1 MNTAMK
7 TVRTLISLLA
17 VGLATSA
24 LSASPVA
31 PKAFGSAQDAAD
43 ALVAAAA
50 ADDVPALLAIFGSD
64 GKALVSSGDD
74 VQDRNDLAGF
84 ARQAKEK
91 LAVIPDPK
99 DPHRASLAIGPDGW
113 PFPVPL
119 VEKGGKWT
127 FATKSGLREVVDRR
141 IGSNELDAIEI
152 CHGYV
157 EAQKDYASEDRNGN
171 GVLEYAQRTIST
183 PGTRDGLV
191 WKNPDGTL
199 EGPVSEAIARAI
211 SEGYSDRTKPF
222 HGYHFRIL
230 MRQGPSARGGAL
242 DYVIGG
248 KMIGGFALVAWPS
261 SYRVSGV
268 KTFIVNHDGVV
279 FEKDLGKDTAATA
292 SKMTRFDPDKTWK
305 ALP

>member
-7 TVRTLISLLA
+7 TFRTLISLVA
-17 VGLATSA
+17 AGLATSA
-24 LSASPVA
+24 LSASPAA
-31 PKAFGSAQDAAD
+31 PKAFGSAQEAAD

-50 ADDVPALLAIFGSD
+50 ADDVPALLGIFGSD

-84 ARQAKEK
+84 ARMAREK
-91 LAVIPDPK
+91 IAVIPDPK
-99 DPHRASLAIGPDGW
+99 DPHRASLAIGPDAW

-183 PGTRDGLV
+183 PGMRDGLV

-199 EGPVSEAIARAI
+199 DGPVSEAIARAI

-230 MRQGPSARGGAL
+230 KGQGPSARGGAL

-248 KMIGGFALVAWPS
+248 KMIGGFALVAWPA

-268 KTFIVNHDGVV
+268 KTFLVNHDGVV
-279 FEKDLGKDTAATA
+279 FEKDLGKDSGAIA

>member
-1 MNTAMK
+1 MNTL
-7 TVRTLISLLA
+7 RNLISLLA
-17 VGLATSA
+17 VGLAASA
-24 LSASPVA
+24 LGASPVA

-43 ALVAAAA
+43 ALLAAAAA
-50 ADDVPALLAIFGSD
+50 ADVPALLGIFGSD

-74 VQDRNDLAGF
+74 VQDQNDLAGF
-84 ARQAKEK
+84 ARQAREK
-91 LAVIPDPK
+91 IGVVPDPK
-99 DPHRASLAIGPDGW
+99 DPHRASLAIGPDAW

-127 FATKSGLREVVDRR
+127 FATKSGLREVVERR

-183 PGTRDGLV
+183 PGMRDGLV
-191 WKNPDGTL
+191 WKNTDGTL
-199 EGPVSEAIARAI
+199 DGPVSETIARAI

-230 MRQGPSARGGAL
+230 RRQGPSARGGAL

-248 KMIGGFALVAWPS
+248 KMIGGFALVAWPA

-268 KTFIVNHDGVV
+268 KTFLVNHDGVV
-279 FEKDLGKDTAATA
+279 YEKDLGKDTGAIA
-292 SKMTRFDPDKTWK
+292 SKMTRFDPDRTWK

>member
-1 MNTAMK
+1 MK
-7 TVRTLISLLA
+7 TLRNLISLLA
-17 VGLATSA
+17 VGLAASA
-24 LSASPVA
+24 LGAGPVA

-43 ALVAAAA
+43 ALLAAAAA
-50 ADDVPALLAIFGSD
+50 ADVPALLGIFGSD

-74 VQDRNDLAGF
+74 VQDQNDLAGF
-84 ARQAKEK
+84 ARQAREK
-91 LAVIPDPK
+91 IGVVPDPK
-99 DPHRASLAIGPDGW
+99 DPHRASLEIGPDAW

-183 PGTRDGLV
+183 PGMRDGLV

-199 EGPVSEAIARAI
+199 DGPVSETIARAI

-230 MRQGPSARGGAL
+230 RRQGPSARGGAL

-248 KMIGGFALVAWPS
+248 KMIGGFALVAWPA

-279 FEKDLGKDTAATA
+279 YEKDLGKDTGAIA
-292 SKMTRFDPDKTWK
+292 SKMTRFDPDRTWK

>member
-1 MNTAMK
+1 MN
-7 TVRTLISLLA
+7 TVRTLISLVA
-17 VGLATSA
+17 AGFATSA
-24 LSASPVA
+24 LSASPAA
-31 PKAFGSAQDAAD
+31 PKAFGSAQEAAD

-50 ADDVPALLAIFGSD
+50 ADDVPALLGIFGSD

-84 ARQAKEK
+84 ARQAREK
-91 LAVIPDPK
+91 IGVVPDPK
-99 DPHRASLAIGPDGW
+99 DPHRASLEIGPDAW

-152 CHGYV
+152 CTGYV

-183 PGTRDGLV
+183 PGMRDGLV

-199 EGPVSEAIARAI
+199 EGPVSETIARAI

-230 MRQGPSARGGAL
+230 RRQGPSARGGAL

-248 KMIGGFALVAWPS
+248 KMIGGFALVAWPG

-268 KTFIVNHDGVV
+268 KTFLVNHDGVV
-279 FEKDLGKDTAATA
+279 FEKDLGKDTGAIA